1 MEQRH
6 HCSVTQ
12 LLIAIFCRMHAACP
26 EHPGVAVAGG
36 CTSHVEA
43 TKPAY
48 IEHALEQPAMKLC
61 SGTLAAKPFGAR
73 VALSTDFP
81 CKHKSTAAW
90 LGRLQVMPSN
100 WMLLPWL
107 GLAFKCMRSSF
118 STSNR
123 HAKTGDEVTAS
134 MPGDGVVRRR
144 CISRRHLERSR
155 TTRCT
160 FHVAATTIG
169 SISESD
175 VLGFS
180 WLKGCGPSV
189 AETET

>member
-1 MEQRH
+1 MQRH
-6 HCSVTQ
+6 ATSDRDILSNARRVPK
-12 LLIAIFCRMHAACP
+12 APGSSSCRWLHFACRG
-26 EHPGVAVAGG
+26 H
-36 CTSHVEA
+36 EA
-43 TKPAY
+43 SIHRTCFRTACH
-48 IEHALEQPAMKLC
+48 EALFWHTA
-61 SGTLAAKPFGAR
+61 AAKPFGAR

-123 HAKTGDEVTAS
+123 HAKATGDEVTAS
-134 MPGDGVVRRR
+134 MPGDGVVRQR

-189 AETET
+189 AET